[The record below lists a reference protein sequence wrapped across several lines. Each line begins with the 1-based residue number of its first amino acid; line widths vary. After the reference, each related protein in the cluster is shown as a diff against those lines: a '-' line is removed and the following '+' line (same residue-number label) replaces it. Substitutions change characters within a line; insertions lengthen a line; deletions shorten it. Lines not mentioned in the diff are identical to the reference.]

1 MIPLLLLLAAMP
13 WTNAD
18 ATPAED
24 PRQRVI
30 VFVNR
35 YKEVPA
41 FVEYEDSY
49 VLLVETRDGSTDCF
63 HKDEIISVAHLL
75 DVGDPAPGV
84 VILRDNTKQ
93 NGLVVEDGFD
103 EVSLLIQGVPLS
115 LPRSRVSH
123 VVLEAPIE
131 EQYLE
136 YRLGIDSSD
145 LYAHLNLCRWLIDR
159 QAYDLARKELNQAW
173 TLHQD
178 PEAARLLRLVEAQIR
193 LQEKDRSKETP
204 DKDADQTDRK
214 QEILSDREVNLM
226 RVYEIDLDDPP
237 KVLVAR
243 DAVMELFDRYG
254 ASGMIPDTEREQT
267 ELASAPSIDIV
278 RLMFRLRARDLY
290 DQIQVLSEPKALR
303 LFRERVHDTWL
314 MNNCS
319 TTRCHGGTD
328 AGRFALIRS
337 GSSNDRTRYTNLL
350 TIDRFTLDDGTPLVD
365 WDSPENSRLIQYGM
379 SRDQTL
385 TPHPDVPGWTPVFG
399 GSRRSM
405 ANGAEAWIEAMMNT
419 PRPVYPVRL
428 SEITPQSD
436 PDPDDEA
443 PEATPRP

>member
-18 ATPAED
+18 AVPVED

-49 VLLVETRDGSTDCF
+49 LMLIETRDGSTDCY
-63 HKDEIISVAHLL
+63 HKDEIIGLAKLL
-75 DVGDPAPGV
+75 DVQKPTPGV
-84 VILRDNTKQ
+84 VILRDDTKQ
-93 NGLVVEDGFD
+93 KGLVVDDGFD
-103 EVSLLIQGVPLS
+103 EVTLMIHGVPLS

-159 QAYDLARKELNQAW
+159 QAYDLAHKELSQAW
-173 TLHQD
+173 KVHQD
-178 PEAARLLRLVEAQIR
+178 PEAARLLRLVDAQIR
-193 LQEKDRSKETP
+193 LHELDSSKEMPTSNA
-204 DKDADQTDRK
+204 KKTLKR
-214 QEILSDREVNLM
+214 EILNDREVNLM
-226 RVYEIDLDDPP
+226 KVYEIDLDNPP

-243 DAVMELFDRYG
+243 DAIMELFDRYG
-254 ASGMIPDTEREQT
+254 TSGMIPDTEREQA

-290 DQIQVLSEPKALR
+290 DRIEVLSEPTALR

-314 MNNCS
+314 MNNCA

-337 GSSNDRTRYTNLL
+337 GSRNDRTRYTNLL
-350 TIDRFTLDDGTPLVD
+350 TIDRYTLEDGTPLVD
-365 WDSPENSRLIQYGM
+365 WDTPENSRLIQFGM

-436 PDPDDEA
+436 PDSGDEA